1 VQYEYLIFNLLVISG
16 PLLFGFFRS
25 FYFVDKWL
33 PAAGSIILVG
43 IPYIIWD
50 ALVTGRHW
58 TFNASYVTGTYISG
72 LPVEEWLFF
81 ITVPFACLFSW
92 EMITLYARDRTFEG
106 MRRLRPYL
114 YLLPAAGVLIFSRGL
129 EYTGLVLI
137 FIGIAVFADQF
148 LRTDLLLS
156 RRFYIYLGLIV
167 FFTLV
172 FNGYLTA
179 RPVVLYGETY
189 QLGWRIITIPVED
202 FGYGIALLFL
212 NTSIFIKLRQSR
224 FARLVMLTHI

>member
-1 VQYEYLIFNLLVISG
+1 MQYEYLIFNLLVISG
-16 PLLFGFFRS
+16 PLIFGFFRS

-50 ALVTGRHW
+50 ALVTGQHW
-58 TFNASYVTGTYISG
+58 TFNSHYVTGAYISG

-81 ITVPFACLFSW
+81 FTVPFACLFSW
-92 EMITLYARDRTFEG
+92 EMITRNTEDRVFAG

-114 YLLPAAGVLIFSRGL
+114 YLLPVAGVLMFSRGV
-129 EYTGLVLI
+129 EYTGLVFI
-137 FIGIAVFADQF
+137 FIGIAIFADHF
-148 LRTDLLLS
+148 LRTDLILS
-156 RRFYIYLGLIV
+156 RRFYIYLGLIIL
-167 FFTLV
+167 FTLV

-179 RPVVLYGETY
+179 RPVVLYGEAY

-202 FGYGIALLFL
+202 FGYGISLLFL
-212 NTSIFIKLRQSR
+212 NTSIYIKLKQSR
-224 FARLVMLTHI
+224 FARFALLTKI